1 MSKKTNVPPLSEFID
16 LEARR
21 LETRRRQGFEGMEG
35 RATVAVYNT
44 KETGYQILTVRI
56 SEELAAKH
64 RITEGLRMHCMIHP
78 DQKHIAL
85 TASSNKKVGS
95 VIFRPKGSRSL
106 VYQTTLRRDMLEPQ
120 GAKTATLSDDKAAVV
135 ISLD

>member
-1 MSKKTNVPPLSEFID
+1 MSKQSTVPPLSEFID
-16 LEARR
+16 LEKRR
-21 LETRRRQGFEGMEG
+21 LETRRRHGFEGMEG

-44 KETGYQILTVRI
+44 AGTNYQILTIRI

-85 TASSNKKVGS
+85 SASPNKKVGS
-95 VIFRPKGSRSL
+95 LIFRPKGSRSL

-120 GAKTATLSDDKAAVV
+120 GAKAATLSDDKAAVV
-135 ISLD
+135 VSLT